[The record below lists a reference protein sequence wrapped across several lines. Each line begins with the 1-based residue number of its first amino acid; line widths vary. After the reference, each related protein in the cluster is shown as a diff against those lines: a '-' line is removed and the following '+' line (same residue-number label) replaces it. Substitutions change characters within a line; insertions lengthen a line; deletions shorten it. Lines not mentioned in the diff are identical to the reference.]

1 MRVLMTADTVGGVWT
16 FAHELASGLLERD
29 CCVLL
34 VSFGRTPSASQ
45 RKECDGLKRRFGRH
59 FRYVA
64 SEIAL
69 EWMDDNAEVFELGAA
84 LLEHEAAGFAPDILQ
99 SNQFCY
105 GAVEMDVARVV
116 TAHSDVFSWAKACR
130 KEPLGDTPWL
140 RNYVAQ
146 VQAGLAAAD
155 VVTAPTE
162 WMLNAVEENFV
173 LPNRRRVIPNGRAVP
188 PSFNRPRELRAV
200 TAGRLWDAAK
210 GISLLEHVASP
221 IPIAIAGESEF
232 QTAHGMES
240 VGSARLLGQLSQ
252 LEIMELFRDSAIYIC
267 PSVYE
272 PFGLSAL
279 EAARCGCAVVAR
291 DIPSLREVWGDAALF
306 FDSSES
312 LSGIL
317 GQLAGDPHLLTAAR
331 RRSFER
337 SLTFSR
343 ERMVEKYLMLFERV
357 QTESARAE
365 HAA

>member
-16 FAHELASGLLERD
+16 FAHELACGLLERD

-34 VSFGRTPSASQ
+34 VSFGRAPSAWR
-45 RKECDGLKRRFGRH
+45 RKECESLRKRFGRH
-59 FRYVA
+59 FRYVP
-64 SEIAL
+64 SEIGL
-69 EWMDDNAEVFELGAA
+69 EWMEDNAEVFAHGAA
-84 LLEHEAAGFAPDILQ
+84 LLEHEAAVFAPDMLH

-105 GAVEMDVARVV
+105 GAVEMDLARVV

-130 KEPLGDTPWL
+130 KEPLADTPWL

-146 VQAGLAAAD
+146 VQAGLRAAD
-155 VVTAPTE
+155 AVAAPTQ
-162 WMLNAVEENFV
+162 WMLNAVGENFELSQERV
-173 LPNRRRVIPNGRAVP
+173 VIPNGRAVP

-200 TAGRLWDAAK
+200 TAGRLWDEAK
-210 GISLLEHVASP
+210 GTSLLSDVTSP
-221 IPIAIAGESEF
+221 IPIAIAGESHF
-232 QTAHGMES
+232 QKAQG
-240 VGSARLLGQLSQ
+240 VQDIGAARLLGQLSQ
-252 LEIMELFRDSAIYIC
+252 LEVMELFRDSAIYVC

-317 GQLAGDPHLLTAAR
+317 GELAGDPQLLTAAR

-337 SLTFSR
+337 SLFFSR
-343 ERMVEKYLMLFERV
+343 ERMVERYLMLFEQV
-357 QTESARAE
+357 LTQSARAE